1 MERTDKDE
9 RIRKRREGRDMAF
22 KILFGRVFKENTGDL
37 DEVFEDTEKINNTEL
52 SQFTRR
58 VVIGVE
64 SHREVID
71 ETIKANMNKW
81 TIERIPKVS
90 LTAMRIAVYEMIFES
105 EVPVSV
111 SINEAVET
119 VKVYATPEDSAF
131 VNAVLGKISREIK
144 KSGEA

>member
-1 MERTDKDE
+1 MERADKDE

-37 DEVFEDTEKINNTEL
+37 NEVFEDTEKINDTEL

-64 SHREVID
+64 SNREVID
-71 ETIKANMNKW
+71 ETIKTNMNKW

-144 KSGEA
+144 KSGET